1 MDVFRVRK
9 TRDPGTGGSMGTLDS
24 VHSEQVQGIR
34 DSGTKQDDLKQ
45 KLTELRTK
53 REELNESSRGW
64 SSKKSGLLVVEILK
78 IFNITEIDN

>member
-9 TRDPGTGGSMGTLDS
+9 TRDPGSGGSMGTLDS

-45 KLTELRTK
+45 KLEELRAK
-53 REELNESSRGW
+53 REELNESSE
-64 SSKKSGLLVVEILK
+64 L
-78 IFNITEIDN
+78 TEIVKCSQVDSQIREI